1 LDVLERKK
9 VIKMEVKVKVW
20 IEDEN
25 RNLIFGSG
33 KTEILKY
40 IQQTGSISEAAKLV
54 GMNYKKAWSHI
65 KILEEY
71 IEDDLV
77 LTKKGRAQDSGSKLT
92 SKAKELMELYK
103 TLDEDIKEYS
113 KKRFK
118 ELFLDRDSLVVKEN
132 NHV

>member
-1 LDVLERKK
+1 
-9 VIKMEVKVKVW
+9 MEIKVKVW

-33 KTEILKY
+33 KTEILNQ
-40 IQQTGSISEAAKLV
+40 IDQTGSIAKAAQNV

-92 SKAKELMELYK
+92 LKAKELMKLYK
-103 TLDEDIKEYS
+103 TLDADIKEYS
-113 KKRFK
+113 QKRFK
-118 ELFLDRDSLVVKEN
+118 ELFLDRESNIVKESKN
-132 NHV
+132 V

>member
-1 LDVLERKK
+1 
-9 VIKMEVKVKVW
+9 MEVRVKVW

>member
-1 LDVLERKK
+1 
-9 VIKMEVKVKVW
+9 MEVKVKVW

-40 IQQTGSISEAAKLV
+40 IHDTGSISKAAKLV

-77 LTKKGRAQDSGSKLT
+77 ITKKGQAEDSGSKLT
-92 SKAKELMELYK
+92 AKAQEIMNLYK
-103 TLDEDIKEYS
+103 ILDEDIKEYS

-118 ELFLDRDSLVVKEN
+118 ELFLDNNSEVIKEVN
-132 NHV
+132 NA